1 MNERVRV
8 FMFKFY
14 VNFECKPFEV
24 NFCLCKF
31 EFYSFSQGVI

>member
-1 MNERVRV
+1 MFYVLC
-8 FMFKFY
+8 FMFY
-14 VNFECKPFEV
+14 ENFEFEV